1 MLCITINYLL
11 EHLDKLGVRRKTGKA
26 RFFFLSVGDTFSFR
40 SLFWLDIGKLS
51 IRELPIKA

>member
-1 MLCITINYLL
+1 MLCITINYLP
-11 EHLDKLGVRRKTGKA
+11 EHLDKLGVRGKQE
-26 RFFFLSVGDTFSFR
+26 RQVFFLSVGDTFSFR

>member
-11 EHLDKLGVRRKTGKA
+11 EHLDKLGVRRKQE
-26 RFFFLSVGDTFSFR
+26 RQVVFLSVGDTFSFR

>member
-11 EHLDKLGVRRKTGKA
+11 EHLDKLGVRRKQE
-26 RFFFLSVGDTFSFR
+26 RQVVFFLSVGDTFSFR

>member
-11 EHLDKLGVRRKTGKA
+11 EHLDKLGLRRKQERQG
-26 RFFFLSVGDTFSFR
+26 FFFLSMGDTFSFR
-40 SLFWLDIGKLS
+40 SLFWLDRGKLS